1 MSFSPAFTVS
11 QSAASPNLVV
21 MEDTST
27 GSDGSITQ
35 RRVYIEDSTGAFI
48 VPSGTTTDYI
58 QWPLGDNPISL
69 NVLTQDTAANIKVQW
84 LNVSNTVLYEDDANY
99 ALTQYNQQFYFY
111 LIQQLALRPAT
122 YQDTNYASNLALYWT
137 YIIGAINAIDT
148 GQSLSASQSLL
159 DLATNMENDQ
169 SLFF

>member
-1 MSFSPAFTVS
+1 MPLSPAFTVS
-11 QSAASPNLVV
+11 QSAASPNLVIL
-21 MEDTST
+21 EDTST
-27 GSDGSITQ
+27 GSDGAITQ
-35 RRVYIEDSTGAFI
+35 RRIYIEDSTGAFI

-58 QWPLGDNPISL
+58 QWPLADNPISL

-84 LNVSNTVLYEDDANY
+84 LNVSNAVLYEDNEDFPI
-99 ALTQYNQQFYFY
+99 TQYNQQFYFY

-148 GQSLSASQSLL
+148 GQSLAASQGLL
-159 DLATNMENDQ
+159 DLATNMKNNQ